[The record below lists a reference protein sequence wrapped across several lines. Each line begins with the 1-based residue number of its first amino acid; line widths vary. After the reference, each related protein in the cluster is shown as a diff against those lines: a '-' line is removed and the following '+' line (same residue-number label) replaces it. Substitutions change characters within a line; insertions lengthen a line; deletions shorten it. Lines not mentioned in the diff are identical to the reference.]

1 MTMNSAASIAPDQAV
16 LDGRQASSAATKAYS
31 SVSSPDAPELALAY
45 ETFGQPEPLMLLRQ
59 EGALRILGWT
69 LGSGRAESRDQE
81 QRAEFVGIDVVL
93 IGDGRYAVSERMA
106 ADGVYGLSRLE
117 ARCEVFDNLVE
128 ARRYCEEAGGDSTRV
143 AARLAAL
150 DHATRRW
157 PPLRVHNGPASASW

>member
-1 MTMNSAASIAPDQAV
+1 MPITSSVGADQAG
-16 LDGRQASSAATKAYS
+16 LEGRPAGSTRKAHS
-31 SVSSPDAPELALAY
+31 SVSSSEAPELALAF
-45 ETFGQPEPLMLLRQ
+45 ETFGEPEPLMLLRQ

-69 LGSGRAESRDQE
+69 LGSGRAESRDQA
-81 QRAEFVGIDVVL
+81 QRAEFIGIDVVL
-93 IGDGRYAVSERMA
+93 IGDGRYAISERMA

-117 ARCEVFDNLVE
+117 ARCEVFDTFVE

-157 PPLRVHNGPASASW
+157 PPLRGHPGPTPASR